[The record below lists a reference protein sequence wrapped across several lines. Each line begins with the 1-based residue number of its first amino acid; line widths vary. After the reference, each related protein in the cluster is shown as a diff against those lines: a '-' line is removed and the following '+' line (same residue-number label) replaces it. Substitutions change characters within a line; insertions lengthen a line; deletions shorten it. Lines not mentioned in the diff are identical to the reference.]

1 MELFVELPNAQER
14 WKNLK
19 VGLTDLA
26 EKKVKGLEAF
36 EQFVCENDDRK
47 FISAPFSLLRMVVAN
62 DKHFTEELFCETLL
76 PWIANK
82 ALQVEELFDNET
94 KLPVSQ
100 TY

>member
-36 EQFVCENDDRK
+36 EQFVCENTPSTSIFRSRDTDWIIR
-47 FISAPFSLLRMVVAN
+47 FSVS
-62 DKHFTEELFCETLL
+62 TEEQMPNLFSIWLST
-76 PWIANK
+76 
-82 ALQVEELFDNET
+82 
-94 KLPVSQ
+94 
-100 TY
+100 